1 MMGHWSVKRGRGW
14 SLVLRHRW
22 LTVNISYLIRGVQ
35 PGCRWVVP
43 LMIHRHW
50 GSWILVHVT
59 PMVRNRAIL
68 VVWLVGRWPMVHDT
82 SLRWVRESGGAIGRI
97 GRSVVVGM
105 MVLLR

>member
-1 MMGHWSVKRGRGW
+1 MKVEE
-14 SLVLRHRW
+14 
-22 LTVNISYLIRGVQ
+22 TVRLNEVNF
-35 PGCRWVVP
+35 
-43 LMIHRHW
+43 
-50 GSWILVHVT
+50 T
-59 PMVRNRAIL
+59 NPMVRNRAIL